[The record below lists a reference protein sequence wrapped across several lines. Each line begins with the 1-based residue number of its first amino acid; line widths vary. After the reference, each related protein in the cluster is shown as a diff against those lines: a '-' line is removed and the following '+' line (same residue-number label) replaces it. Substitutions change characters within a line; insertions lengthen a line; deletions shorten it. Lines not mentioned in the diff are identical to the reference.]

1 MILVSG
7 SCNRTVD
14 VASKYDE
21 SICNDTLLINTIIA
35 RLEANAYDNPDS
47 ALQDLKMASSL
58 SVKIDYQ
65 TGLANI
71 YFQNGNIFYKQNK
84 YQEALDNYTK
94 AAELSEK
101 LGDTLLIAKSLER
114 RASVH
119 LATDDPNHALKLYYE
134 SLPLFEKVKNKEGI
148 AKVYNIIGLY
158 KSAQRE
164 YDTAVVYY
172 MRAIR
177 LNEEIDNK
185 TGIIH
190 NKGNLGYLY
199 EKKGDFEQA
208 KSLYFELI
216 DSLTRWDDKQNLPVI
231 YYNLSSMYQ
240 KLQLPDSAIKYLQ
253 SAMLISESTQDTSLL
268 TELFGVYGGM
278 MIENKLYDSAY
289 IFLNKSADYARA
301 IGNSRSEFAS
311 FKELLNLDTLRGN
324 YHTAA
329 SRFLM
334 ILALK
339 DSIHKK
345 NLKHNLKN
353 SELRYEN
360 QKKDNRIT
368 LQQIQLDTAEK
379 QKQTYIYLFL
389 FSLLSGALLLV
400 IVILILK
407 NKKRRQ
413 RLHEKQMV
421 IKDLKIKNVAISQQ
435 IDQMRIHRIEEE
447 MKVKQR
453 EQVSNALALEQKDEL
468 LTLINKKITEAM
480 REDGILKIADL
491 NGIVSN
497 IKTQLLDSGEADLF
511 NQKFSQLNE
520 VFFSNLKK
528 AHPDLTKSEI
538 KFCAYLKLNLCGNQ
552 ISKIQNVTSE
562 AIRKTRYRIRKKM
575 SLSPEESL
583 EDYISNF

>member
-1 MILVSG
+1 MVISG
-7 SCNRTVD
+7 SCNRPGD
-14 VASKYDE
+14 LESKHDKLFG
-21 SICNDTLLINTIIA
+21 NDTLLINTIIA
-35 RLEANAYDNPDS
+35 RLEADVYDNFDS
-47 ALQDLKMASSL
+47 AFHDLEIASSL
-58 SVKIDYQ
+58 SIEIDYQ
-65 TGLANI
+65 TGLANA
-71 YFQNGNIFYKQNK
+71 YYHQGNLFYKQNK
-84 YQEALDNYTK
+84 YQEALDFYTK
-94 AAELSEK
+94 AAELSDS
-101 LGDTLLIAKSLER
+101 LDYTLLKAKSLER

-134 SLPLFEKVKNKEGI
+134 SLPLFEKVKDKQGI

-158 KSAQRE
+158 KSAQKE

-172 MRAIR
+172 TRAIR

-199 EKKGDFEQA
+199 EKTGDFEQS
-208 KSLYFELI
+208 KSLYFELV
-216 DSLTRWDDKQNLPVI
+216 DSLTRWEDKQNLPVI

-253 SAMLISESTQDTSLL
+253 SAMLISESTRDTSLL
-268 TELFGVYGGM
+268 TELYGNYGEIM
-278 MIENKLYDSAY
+278 MGKKLYDSAY
-289 IFLNKSADYARA
+289 IFLDKSVQYARA
-301 IGNSRSEFAS
+301 IGDSRNEFGS
-311 FKELLNLDTLRGN
+311 FKELLHLDTLRGN

-329 SRFLM
+329 SRFRM
-334 ILALK
+334 MLALK

-345 NLKHNLKN
+345 DLTHNLKN

-360 QKKDNRIT
+360 QKKDNRIA
-368 LQQIQLDTAEK
+368 LQQHQIDTAEK
-379 QKQTYIYLFL
+379 QKQTFIYLFL

-400 IVILILK
+400 IVLLILK
-407 NKKRRQ
+407 NKQRRQ

-421 IKDLKIKNVAISQQ
+421 IKDLKIKNDAISRE

-468 LTLINKKITEAM
+468 LTLINKKITDAM

-520 VFFSNLKK
+520 AFLSNLKQ

-538 KFCAYLKLNLCGNQ
+538 KFCAYLKLNLSGNQ
-552 ISKIQNVTSE
+552 ISKIQNVTTE
-562 AIRKTRYRIRKKM
+562 AIRKTRYRVRKKM
-575 SLSPEESL
+575 NLSPDESL